1 MDELKIKQLIKAY
14 KIEEMKGTKKSVRN
28 LIIGISL
35 VVLALTALV
44 VMNGMVTR
52 V

>member
-1 MDELKIKQLIKAY
+1 MDELKMKQLIKTY
-14 KIEEMKGTKKSVRN
+14 KMEEMKDTKKSMRN
-28 LIIGISL
+28 LIIGIGL

-52 V
+52 I